1 MSRFQAQ
8 TNAVLDAELED
19 LRRRLGLRSNQKA
32 DLLRE
37 LTALAAWVVRQAAEG
52 RSVVARGDNDVLEL
66 DHPVIERIRRRSEQG
81 AVSPV
86 RLELDDDETRCLAE
100 IFDRGFDPSPALIA
114 CLRRLADP
122 KRKAPELSWSDAS
135 A

>member
-8 TNAVLDAELED
+8 TNAVLDDELDD
-19 LRRRLGLRSNQKA
+19 LRRRLGLRDNQKA

-37 LTALAAWVVRQAAEG
+37 LTSLAAWVVRQVSDG
-52 RSVVARGDNDVLEL
+52 RAVVARDDDGVQEL
-66 DHPVIERIRRRSEQG
+66 VHPVIDRIRRTREH
-81 AVSPV
+81 AVASPP
-86 RLELDDDETRCLAE
+86 RLELSAEEMQRLAE
-100 IFDRGFDPSPALIA
+100 VLDRGFDPPPALLR

-122 KRKAPELSWSDAS
+122 EREAPDLTWSDAP